1 MHACVCVRVCM
12 RVCVRVCS
20 IIFPKQVTNFI
31 GELTG
36 NLSGEEVKRYSRLNG
51 EHGSHLVCF
60 IFISISFTATSKER
74 FGAGEYGRTIV
85 C

>member
-1 MHACVCVRVCM
+1 MHVCVCACVLHHF
-12 RVCVRVCS
+12 S
-20 IIFPKQVTNFI
+20 KTGYKLHN

-74 FGAGEYGRTIV
+74 FGVGEYGRTIV